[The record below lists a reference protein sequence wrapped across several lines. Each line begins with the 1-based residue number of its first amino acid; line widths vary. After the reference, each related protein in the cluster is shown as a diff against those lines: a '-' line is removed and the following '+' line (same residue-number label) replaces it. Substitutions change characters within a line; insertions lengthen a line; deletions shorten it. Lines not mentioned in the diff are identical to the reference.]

1 MTSPM
6 VLTDASLLP
15 FEDQEETEIDEEYW
29 RKYPDLKPGSMARAL
44 TEAEVDSLHR
54 ELTETVASFKEDL
67 PTWNIHGGV
76 LRSPF

>member
-1 MTSPM
+1 M
-6 VLTDASLLP
+6 VLTDAASSLIQP

-54 ELTETVASFKEDL
+54 ELTETVAGFKDL
-67 PTWNIHGGV
+67 PSWNIHGV